1 MDTAF
6 YKGLTDPP
14 MRPEGR
20 FPVMR
25 GEEGIGHRVRAG
37 AATGLRA
44 GKASRERHC
53 LGQNE
58 QEAEERGRSGRKR
71 KARGRSDLPAVP
83 GHLPPP
89 AALST
94 RPRWR

>member
-20 FPVMR
+20 FPVTR
-25 GEEGIGHRVRAG
+25 GEEGTGCERALRR
-37 AATGLRA
+37 AAG
-44 GKASRERHC
+44 REGFPGEALPR
-53 LGQNE
+53 QNE

-71 KARGRSDLPAVP
+71 KAQGAGTCLQCQ
-83 GHLPPP
+83 GIC
-89 AALST
+89 
-94 RPRWR
+94 RPLQP